1 MVAWVVSS
9 SNERVEDT
17 GKSPANELLDLA
29 ALKKI
34 LALVAWRSLTSEVVF
49 MELALLSLPT
59 GKIVTAFVLR
69 RV

>member
-17 GKSPANELLDLA
+17 WKSPANELLDLA

-49 MELALLSLPT
+49 MGLALLSLLT